1 MSERGEVFA
10 FAFMDPVLIFNCDDR
25 FSFATFLRAYKL
37 TELVIKGIAVSVKI
51 NICGFV
57 HNPETF
63 CHRGVTKPENFHILY
78 VGIREL

>member
-1 MSERGEVFA
+1 M
-10 FAFMDPVLIFNCDDR
+10 
-25 FSFATFLRAYKL
+25 
-37 TELVIKGIAVSVKI
+37 TELVIKGIAVSVKR